1 MDINKIYIFGSTGM
15 LGTYVTKILSNNF
28 NIICITRQEF
38 DILNDKWQKLNKI
51 LSGLNEND
59 IVINCAGII
68 PQKTGKNEFK
78 KYIKINTL
86 FPHNLQYVV
95 EKYNAKLIHITTNC
109 VFDGKEG
116 NYIENNIVNDETIYG
131 ITKHLGEPENVTI
144 IRTSIIGNELFDKKS
159 LLEWVISKKNSTING
174 FENHFWNGVTCL
186 TLAKIIKDII
196 TKKLYWSGIRHIFS
210 PDTVSKYQLCSI
222 INEVYNLNINI
233 KKHKTKYNSDK
244 TLNTIHKTNSLFSI
258 DTLKNQIIQQ
268 KNFNLYDIGKYKNL
282 SVCRI
287 CNFKLTDI
295 FSFISPLAGG
305 FISSKKDALYEKIY
319 PTTLSFCSNCKTG
332 QIKEII
338 EKDLLFTNI
347 NSNSYFYYS
356 STIPYLQSHF
366 KSLANTIINNYNPK
380 NILEIGCNDGVLL
393 NQIFDINSNILC
405 VGVDPSDTI
414 KNITNTKIK
423 TYNTFF
429 GNEIKETLSNT
440 YKYFDIITSSNCL
453 AHMNNIDVIFK
464 NMKRLL
470 NKNGTILI
478 EIHYFKNIIDN
489 LNFDFIY
496 HEHMSY
502 YTISSF
508 IEISKK
514 YKYTIDNIELI
525 DVHGGSI
532 RVHLKH
538 YNNLFYINPN
548 LTHLLDKE
556 KNIEQDIKTLY
567 DNMYSWK
574 QQILEIL
581 NKEKNKNNVIYGYG
595 ASGRTNTILSF
606 INFNFDYIFDDSK
619 YKINNYIPYYHTK
632 IYNSKEIYSISNIKT
647 IFILAWPYSK
657 DIIKKHK
664 QFLNNGG
671 KFIVILP
678 SIIEITKDNYNTFF
692 SSIK

>member
-1 MDINKIYIFGSTGM
+1 MIYLFGSTGM
-15 LGTYVTKILSNNF
+15 LGNYVRIVLSKNF
-28 NIICITRQEF
+28 EVKCITRDDF
-38 DILNDKWQKLNKI
+38 DIFNDTWSKLLQIIATKLQK
-51 LSGLNEND
+51 D
-59 IVINCAGII
+59 DVIVNCAGII
-68 PQKTGKNEFK
+68 PQKTNNEFK
-78 KYIKINTL
+78 KYIKVNTL
-86 FPHNLQYVV
+86 FPHKLQHIA
-95 EKYNAKLIHITTNC
+95 ENFNAKLIHISTNC

-116 NYIENNIVNDETIYG
+116 TYKENFKANDDSIYG
-131 ITKHLGEPENVTI
+131 TTKYLGEPENATI

-174 FENHFWNGVTCL
+174 FKNHFWNGVTCL
-186 TLAKIIKDII
+186 TLSNIIKNII
-196 TKKLYWSGIRHIFS
+196 TNNLYWKGVRHIFS
-210 PDTVSKYQLCSI
+210 PDTVSKYKLCSI

-233 KKHKTKYNSDK
+233 KKHKTKYNNDK
-244 TLNTIHKTNSLFSI
+244 TLNTIYKTNSLFSI
-258 DTLKNQIIQQ
+258 ETLKNQIIQQ
-268 KNFNLYDIGKYKNL
+268 KNFNLYEIGKYKNL
-282 SVCRI
+282 SACRI
-287 CNFKLTDI
+287 CNFKLIDI

-305 FISSKKDALYEKIY
+305 FISSKKDAMYEKIY

-347 NSNSYFYYS
+347 NNNSYFYYS

-393 NQIFDINSNILC
+393 NQIFDINSNIHC

-429 GNEIKETLSNT
+429 GDEITETLSNT

-508 IEISKK
+508 IKISKK

-525 DVHGGSI
+525 NIHGGSI

-548 LTHLLDKE
+548 LSNLLDNE
-556 KNIEQDIKTLY
+556 KNIGQDIKILY
-567 DNMYSWK
+567 NKMHSWK

-581 NKEKNKNNVIYGYG
+581 NKEKIKNNVIYGYG

-606 INFNFDYIFDDSK
+606 IDFHFDYIFDDSK
-619 YKINNYIPYYHTK
+619 YKINNYTPYYHT
-632 IYNSKEIYSISNIKT
+632 EIYDSKNIYTLSNIKT

-671 KFIVILP
+671 KFIIILP
-678 SIIEITKDNYNTFF
+678 EIIEITKDNYGILIGEN
-692 SSIK
+692 

>member
-1 MDINKIYIFGSTGM
+1 MDTNKIYIFGSSGM
-15 LGTYVTKILSNNF
+15 LGTYVTKILSNDF
-28 NIICITRQEF
+28 NITCITRKEF
-38 DILNDKWQKLNKI
+38 DIFNDTWQKLNKI
-51 LSGLNEND
+51 LNELNEND
-59 IVINCAGII
+59 VIINCAGII
-68 PQKTGKNEFK
+68 PQKTNEHEYS
-78 KYIKINTL
+78 KYIKINTH
-86 FPHNLQYVV
+86 FPHKLQDIV
-95 EKYNAKLIHITTNC
+95 EKFNAKLIHISTNC
-109 VFDGKEG
+109 VFDGKDG
-116 NYIENNIVNDETIYG
+116 NYKENFKANDKSIYG
-131 ITKHLGEPENVTI
+131 TTKLVGEPENATI

-159 LLEWVISKKNSTING
+159 LLEWVISKKKSTING
-174 FENHFWNGVTCL
+174 YINHFWNGVTCL
-186 TLAKIIKDII
+186 TLAKIIKYII
-196 TKKLYWSGIRHIFS
+196 TKNLYWSGIRHIFS
-210 PDTVSKYQLCSI
+210 PNTVNKYQLCCI
-222 INEVYNLNINI
+222 INEVYNLNVNI
-233 KKHKTKYNSDK
+233 KKHKTTYNSNK
-244 TLNTIHKTNSLFSI
+244 TLNTLYKTNSLFSI
-258 DTLKNQIIQQ
+258 DPIKNQIFEQ
-268 KNFNLYDIGKYKNL
+268 KNFKLYDIGKYKNL
-282 SVCRI
+282 SACRI

-305 FISSKKDALYEKIY
+305 FISSKKNAMYEKIY

-347 NSNSYFYYS
+347 NNNSYFYYS

-366 KSLANTIINNYNPK
+366 KLLANTIINNHNPK

-393 NQIFDINSNILC
+393 NQIFDINSKIHC

-429 GNEIKETLSNT
+429 GDEITETLSNT

-464 NMKRLL
+464 NIKNLL
-470 NKNGTILI
+470 NDDGTVII
-478 EIHYFKNIIDN
+478 EVHYFKNIIDK

-525 DVHGGSI
+525 NIHGGSI
-532 RVHLKH
+532 RIHLKH
-538 YNNLFYINPN
+538 YNNLFYINPDLN
-548 LTHLLDKE
+548 HLLDNE
-556 KNIEQDIKTLY
+556 KNIDEDIKILY
-567 DNMYSWK
+567 NNMYNWK
-574 QQILEIL
+574 QQILNIL
-581 NKEKNKNNVIYGYG
+581 HKEKNKNNVIYGYG

-606 INFNFDYIFDDSK
+606 IDFYFDYIFDDSK

-632 IYNSKEIYSISNIKT
+632 IYDSKKIYTMPNIKT

-657 DIIKKHK
+657 DIIKKHIK
-664 QFLNNGG
+664 FLNNGG
-671 KFIVILP
+671 KFIIILP
-678 SIIEITKDNYNTFF
+678 NIIEITKDNYKTFV